1 MTWPRATGRGWADPR
16 GTEVSRKSPL
26 WAPWRM
32 EYVGDH
38 RDRDCIFCLPEGSD
52 SDRKRQVLYRGAR
65 AFVLLNRFP
74 YAPGHLM
81 VAPFRHTG
89 KLHELGCEDR
99 EESMELIAQSS
110 RILEEA
116 YRCEGLN
123 VGANLGEAAGAGFAE
138 HLHFHLVPRWSG
150 DINFMTTL
158 ADTRVIPQHLEQS
171 YAELAPRFA
180 ALPGP

>member
-1 MTWPRATGRGWADPR
+1 
-16 GTEVSRKSPL
+16 
-26 WAPWRM
+26 M